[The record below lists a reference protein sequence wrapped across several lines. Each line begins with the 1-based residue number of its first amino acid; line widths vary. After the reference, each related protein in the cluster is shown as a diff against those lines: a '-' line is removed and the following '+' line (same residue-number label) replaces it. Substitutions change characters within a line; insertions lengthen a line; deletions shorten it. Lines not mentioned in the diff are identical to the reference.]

1 MRLAISKE
9 EILARQSRFL
19 QKLQL
24 MELDCAIIFSP
35 IDIFYLTGFHFHPTE
50 RPISVFIDPEH
61 NSHLFVPYLEE
72 EHAEDFAV
80 HIDFV
85 HSYPEY
91 PGLKHPMEYFKEE
104 LVKAGFQGKRIGV
117 DSPGYGS
124 PSGYRGLTI
133 DQFLE
138 AKELQSIKYLIS
150 ELRVIKSPAEI
161 ELMKE
166 STRWGNLA
174 HRLLQKYSKPGL
186 SELEIESRA
195 STEATMAM
203 IETLGQDYR
212 PHGETAFALFRG
224 QIGAMSAYPHA
235 VTQNAVL
242 KTGDTLVTGAAASV
256 WGYKSELERTM
267 FVREVS
273 KEQEKY
279 FQFMYVAQEV
289 AFRHIKPGKP
299 TSYVEEAVQAYF
311 KENGITEFTRHH
323 TGHAIGLLFHE
334 SPFFDLGD
342 HTIMEPG
349 MVFTVEPGLYVK
361 GLGGF
366 RHSDTVI
373 VTEDGMEMMTYYPR
387 DLEAMICF

>member
-9 EILARQSRFL
+9 EIVTRQIRFVE
-19 QKLQL
+19 KLQQ
-24 MELDCAIIFSP
+24 MELDCAILFSP

-50 RPISVFIDPEH
+50 RPIAVFIDPVH
-61 NSHLFVPYLEE
+61 KFHLFVPYLEE
-72 EHAEDFAV
+72 EHALDFAV
-80 HIDFV
+80 QIDFV

-104 LVKAGFQGKRIGV
+104 LVKAGFQEKSIGV

-124 PSGYRGLTI
+124 PSGYRGPAI
-133 DQFLE
+133 DQVLE
-138 AKELQSIKYLIS
+138 TKQLHSIKYLVP
-150 ELRVIKSPAEI
+150 ELRMIKSPAEI

-174 HRLLQKYSKPGL
+174 HRLLQKYSKAGL
-186 SELEIESRA
+186 SELEITSKA

-203 IETLGQDYR
+203 IETLGSDYK
-212 PHGETAFALFRG
+212 PHGETVFALFRG

-242 KTGDTLVTGAAASV
+242 KTGDTLVTGASASV

-267 FVREVS
+267 FVEEVS

-279 FQFMYVAQEV
+279 FQYMYEAQEV

-299 TSYVEEAVQAYF
+299 TSSVEEAVQAYF
-311 KENGITEFTRHH
+311 NENHITQFTRHH

-387 DLEAMICF
+387 DLESMICY